1 MRKLIF
7 ILAAATIVFSGCRNQ
22 SDMPQFPGL
31 PDADTVGEINDISSA
46 MTYNKYHDNMH
57 GVFYSL

>member
-1 MRKLIF
+1 M
-7 ILAAATIVFSGCRNQ
+7 FSGCRNQ

-31 PDADTVGEINDISSA
+31 PDADTVGEINDIPSG
-46 MTYNKYHDNMH
+46 MTYNKYHDDMH

>member
-1 MRKLIF
+1 M
-7 ILAAATIVFSGCRNQ
+7 FSGCRNQ

-31 PDADTVGEINDISSA
+31 PDVDTVGEINDIPSG

-57 GVFYSL
+57 GVFYFL